1 MKLLLESKY
10 SAKFIGKLAMAICK
24 VTYLSLSY
32 TTILRIDSD
41 DELVT
46 FVNASSRR
54 AIGLGWM
61 FDLTSLPII
70 GNVADAFYDLWAENR
85 LRLTGRGDLADILAE
100 RAEKL
105 REAEPLDECDLDACS
120 LDFGDLE

>member
-1 MKLLLESKY
+1 MSRAPAVFAHEILLELIFLHVVY
-10 SAKFIGKLAMAICK
+10 
-24 VTYLSLSY
+24 
-32 TTILRIDSD
+32 D
-41 DELVT
+41 
-46 FVNASSRR
+46 R

-70 GNVADAFYDLWAENR
+70 GNMADAIYDLWAENR

-100 RAEKL
+100 RALKL
-105 REAEPLDECDLDACS
+105 REAEPIEECDLDACD

>member
-1 MKLLLESKY
+1 MNL
-10 SAKFIGKLAMAICK
+10 F
-24 VTYLSLSY
+24 TLSLSL
-32 TTILRIDSD
+32 I
-41 DELVT
+41 
-46 FVNASSRR
+46 R

-70 GNVADAFYDLWAENR
+70 GNMADALYDLWAENR

-105 REAEPLDECDLDACS
+105 REAEPLDECDLDACN
-120 LDFGDLE
+120 LDFGELE

>member
-1 MKLLLESKY
+1 
-10 SAKFIGKLAMAICK
+10 
-24 VTYLSLSY
+24 
-32 TTILRIDSD
+32 
-41 DELVT
+41 
-46 FVNASSRR
+46 
-54 AIGLGWM
+54 M
-61 FDLTSLPII
+61 FDLTSQPII

>member
-1 MKLLLESKY
+1 MS
-10 SAKFIGKLAMAICK
+10 GPLAIFN
-24 VTYLSLSY
+24 VSNW
-32 TTILRIDSD
+32 ILIDNIQPHA
-41 DELVT
+41 T
-46 FVNASSRR
+46 R

-70 GNVADAFYDLWAENR
+70 GNMADAIYDLWAENR

-100 RAEKL
+100 RALKL
-105 REAEPLDECDLDACS
+105 REAEPLEECDLDACD